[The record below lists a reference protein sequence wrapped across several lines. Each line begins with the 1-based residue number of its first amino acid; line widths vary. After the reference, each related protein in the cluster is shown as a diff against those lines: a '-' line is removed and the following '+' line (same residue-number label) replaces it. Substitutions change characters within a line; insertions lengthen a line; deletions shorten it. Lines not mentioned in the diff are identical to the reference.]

1 MIVRFSRLKRGLF
14 LLGMLSTVFHP
25 ALSEEVLPAEKE
37 VTFSHVYRIDSGC
50 KQGSQAGQLSQD
62 QASEGQLVTVDGEND
77 IVFKH
82 NIRLQSAG
90 CGCADSEDFKSL
102 LYRVNGLEEEVT
114 YLKSQCAQG
123 CCKGGAGIS
132 TKLGDYSLILGG
144 ERPGNLQAEKIIAKK
159 IHQQSL
165 AYGKRLP

>member
-14 LLGMLSTVFHP
+14 LLGMLFTASHLV
-25 ALSEEVLPAEKE
+25 LSKEMLPAEKE

-50 KQGSQAGQLSQD
+50 KQGSQAGELSQD

-82 NIRLQSAG
+82 NILLQSAG
-90 CGCADSEDFKSL
+90 CGCADSEDFKAL

-123 CCKGGAGIS
+123 CCRGGSGS
-132 TKLGDYSLILGG
+132 TTQRDYSLIL
-144 ERPGNLQAEKIIAKK
+144 RN
-159 IHQQSL
+159 
-165 AYGKRLP
+165 